1 MQENLIRRNQMCC
14 RALKAAGVTLGILV
28 VVGTISGCGSADPS
42 TATAGAGDQVIR
54 FESPVVR
61 QNGIIAPTTRCGSG
75 SLWLPLRWGSPP
87 PGTKELAIYIGR
99 FKYENSG
106 GRLRL
111 VVPFADLVYHI
122 KPWRR
127 GNAANTIP
135 EDAAWSFFGS
145 LSCPPIRKGQRILQ
159 EVFALSRSRYR
170 RELTQESATH
180 LTEEALGM
188 HLQGGARPSPLGH
201 DLIGVGRFTAT
212 YAVPTG

>member
-1 MQENLIRRNQMCC
+1 MHHRSLT
-14 RALKAAGVTLGILV
+14 AASGTLGILAV
-28 VVGTISGCGSADPS
+28 AVAFSGCGSAEPS
-42 TATAGAGDQVIR
+42 TATARGGDRVIR
-54 FESPVVR
+54 FESPAVG

-75 SLWLPLRWGSPP
+75 SLWLPLKWGPLP

-99 FKYENSG
+99 FRYENSR

-122 KPWRR
+122 KPWQS

-135 EDAAWSFFGS
+135 EGAAWSFFGS
-145 LSCPPIRKGQRILQ
+145 LSCPPVRKGQKVLQ
-159 EVFALSRSRYR
+159 EVFALNRTRYR

-188 HLQGGARPSPLGH
+188 RPQGAAQTPSLGQ
-201 DLIGVGRFTAT
+201 DLIGIGRFTAT
-212 YAVPTG
+212 YVVPTG

>member
-1 MQENLIRRNQMCC
+1 MYGRSLI
-14 RALKAAGVTLGILV
+14 AAGVTFGILA
-28 VVGTISGCGSADPS
+28 VVGAVSGCGSTEPS
-42 TATAGAGDQVIR
+42 TATAGAADRVIR
-54 FESPVVR
+54 FESPAVGR
-61 QNGIIAPTTRCGSG
+61 SGLIAPTTRCGAG
-75 SLWLPLRWGSPP
+75 SLWLPLKWGSLP

-99 FKYENSG
+99 FKYESSG

-122 KPWRR
+122 KTGRS

-135 EDAAWSFFGS
+135 EGAAWSFFGP
-145 LSCPPIRKGQRILQ
+145 LSCPPIRKGQKILQ
-159 EVFALSRSRYR
+159 EVFALNRTRYR

-188 HLQGGARPSPLGH
+188 RPPGDAQPLGH

-212 YAVPTG
+212 YAVPAG

>member
-1 MQENLIRRNQMCC
+1 MHYRSLTAIG
-14 RALKAAGVTLGILV
+14 ATLGMLAA
-28 VVGTISGCGSADPS
+28 VGAFSGCGSTEPS
-42 TATAGAGDQVIR
+42 TAPAGAADRVIH
-54 FESPVVR
+54 FESPAVGR
-61 QNGIIAPTTRCGSG
+61 SGLIAPTTRCGAG
-75 SLWLPLRWGSPP
+75 SLWLPLKWGPLP

-99 FKYENSG
+99 FEYKSSG
-106 GRLRL
+106 GRLKL

-122 KPWRR
+122 EPGRN

-135 EDAAWSFFGS
+135 EGAAWSFFGP
-145 LSCPPIRKGQRILQ
+145 LSCPPVREGQKILQ
-159 EVFALSRSRYR
+159 EVFALNRTRYR

-188 HLQGGARPSPLGH
+188 SPPGAAQPLGH